1 MALYYDLPLYND
13 TYTFVL
19 KIFEITK
26 KFDRE
31 YKYSLG
37 QDMKKEAISLVRNI
51 YRANKHFDK
60 KPYLEQF
67 LVIRP
72 AT

>member
-1 MALYYDLPLYND
+1 MALYYDLPLYAD
-13 TYTFVL
+13 TYSFVL

-51 YRANKHFDK
+51 YSYSNKAIPIIYSFSF
-60 KPYLEQF
+60 YL
-67 LVIRP
+67 
-72 AT
+72 